1 MYNNDVG
8 KGGGHA
14 HGAYE
19 AIFFVVLWIY
29 GTDIVIVHIYTTYIY
44 IDVCM
49 YVYIYIYIHKI
60 IMEEKNEI
68 NDLKTRLARLEAK
81 INSSLIVDGITK
93 NGRDA

>member
-1 MYNNDVG
+1 MY
-8 KGGGHA
+8 
-14 HGAYE
+14 
-19 AIFFVVLWIY
+19 
-29 GTDIVIVHIYTTYIY
+29 
-44 IDVCM
+44 VCM
-49 YVYIYIYIHKI
+49 YIYIYIHKI